1 MTWEEDQRPKSKDQR
16 LQSSRNKV
24 QRTMAKDYGS
34 NAPLSYNKYLR
45 VADLIGLQDCLS
57 DPQHHDELL
66 FITIHQAYELW
77 FKQILH
83 EIDAAIALMNED
95 RLAAATRTLRRVVEI
110 EKLLVDQIHILET
123 MTPISFLGFRDQL
136 NPASGFQ
143 SMQFREIEFV
153 SGLKHQSLLND
164 FGDDEFARTRLQKR
178 FEAQSLGDA
187 FYAALRKRG
196 LDAPASEDS
205 SDDQERRQRYGK
217 RTQAVLEILTHFEE
231 RVEEFQ
237 LAEALLEHDEF
248 FSLWRSHHIKMV
260 ERMVGTKRGTG
271 GSEGVGYLQ
280 TTLEKKFFPELWEAR
295 THLDT
300 KHGEAG
306 CPFAKAETQEAAEP
320 QPAEPPPPPAEPV
333 RPSKPLPKATRKSKA
348 PTGKESRRAPRTKVN
363 LRARWEGD
371 LGLREADVTSLSKT
385 GCFVLSGGK
394 VKTKELIRLELMLSK
409 GEPINL
415 WAEVVEEANEIGF
428 ALQFTSVEEAEMSR
442 LERFIAECLSAES

>member
-1 MTWEEDQRPKSKDQR
+1 MTK
-16 LQSSRNKV
+16 N
-24 QRTMAKDYGS
+24 YGS
-34 NAPLSYNKYLR
+34 NSPLSYNKYLR

-83 EIDAAIALMNED
+83 EIDAAIVLMNED
-95 RLAAATRTLRRVVEI
+95 RLAAAARTMQRVVEI
-110 EKLLVDQIHILET
+110 EKLLVNQIHILET
-123 MTPISFLGFRDQL
+123 MAPINFLGFRDQL

-143 SMQFREIEFV
+143 SMQFREIEFA
-153 SGLKHQSLLND
+153 SGLKQQSLLSE
-164 FGDDEFARTRLQKR
+164 FREDEFAQSRLQKR
-178 FEAQSLGDA
+178 FEAPSLGDA

-205 SDDQERRQRYGK
+205 SDDQERRKRHGK

-231 RVEEFQ
+231 RLEEFH
-237 LAEALLEHDEF
+237 LAEALLEHDEY

-280 TTLEKKFFPELWEAR
+280 TTLDKKFFPELWEAR

-306 CPFAKAETQEAAEP
+306 CPFASEGVRRKEVSSAEP
-320 QPAEPPPPPAEPV
+320 E
-333 RPSKPLPKATRKSKA
+333 KTKKDLPKPVTKSKRV
-348 PTGKESRRAPRTKVN
+348 PTNERRRAPRAKVN

-371 LGLREADVTSLSKT
+371 LGQQEAEVTSLST
-385 GCFVLSGGK
+385 SGCFVLSGGT
-394 VKTKELIRLELMLSK
+394 VRPKELIRLELMLPHD
-409 GEPINL
+409 ETIHL
-415 WAEVVEEANEIGF
+415 WAEVVEKADEIGF
-428 ALQFTSVEEAEMSR
+428 ALQFTSSDETYLAR
-442 LERFIAECLSAES
+442 LEKFLQKCLS